1 MKSTMRSR
9 LLLMAIFAMILSL
22 VGCSG
27 SDGSAGPPGKD
38 VDPAVVND
46 LTAKIDALSQGGAN
60 PETCVTCH
68 KGSTPVA
75 RSGPMHQARYKEFYQ
90 DGVVKIVAG
99 SIAIATNGTDTT
111 TLTFKMTKNGANFDC
126 RDADAIGSYYDPYD
140 RATKRFTYPG
150 PSIMS
155 LKPAASGITY
165 DGAGGCT
172 FTKTFTS
179 ATDKAIVASLTASD
193 GVVQIYGVD
202 EILETNPAKH
212 MNNGKYPFA
221 GVLKIG
227 AVDYSS
233 AANVS
238 GCEGCHTQP
247 FLKHAYIYGKVT
259 DNAGAVTEFYTCK
272 GCHSDARSGGH
283 EFWQILKDDPARA
296 AAINSGSALT
306 DAEKTKYAYK
316 TRLMN
321 DVHMSHAMEFAYP
334 QSMRNCVQCHAG
346 KLDTVLADDK
356 FKAET
361 CRSCHSVD
369 GLKSIMSAATF
380 NHSSFVD
387 NPDSTDC
394 TICHKASG
402 GAAPSF
408 KTIHLGGYDPKIYSA
423 DGVRYSDTFKVAIDS
438 ASFANNKLTF
448 SFSATGTL
456 GSLSAANIT
465 PTVMV
470 GLYGYDS
477 KDFIVAAHGSTG
489 GKRNLEYKWGDGN
502 PRFTPVSAANGSWTV
517 TADLSLWADK
527 IAAKEIKRAE
537 ISVLPEL
544 GHPTLTEK
552 NRAGETIATPLG
564 LNAPSRTFDL
574 TKNAFDDTYFKDI
587 VNVFKKTESNGTI
600 TGCNT
605 CHDQLATTFHTG
617 IRGGNIKVCRTCHE
631 VSSAGGHLEL
641 QSRSID
647 SYVHAI
653 HSFQVFDIGDLNL
666 SDPVEALEH
675 EHHIE
680 TDFPRFGIENCE
692 SCHNPGMYDVP
703 DQTKSMPGVLSGTDV
718 VAGRNIGTIGPAV
731 AGPAVRACGGCHRAH
746 AINEDDSSELATL
759 IQHWRTFGYYI
770 ETTSADARSLWE
782 STVAKIMALYK

>member
-1 MKSTMRSR
+1 MRIKIQSR
-9 LLLMAIFAMILSL
+9 LLVMAIFAMILSL

-75 RSGPMHQARYKEFYQ
+75 RSGPMHQAKYKEFYQ

-99 SIAIATNGTDTT
+99 SMAIATNGTDTT

-126 RDADAIGSYYDPYD
+126 RDADSLGSYWAKYDA
-140 RATKRFTYPG
+140 ATKTYPDDL
-150 PSIMS
+150 S
-155 LKPAASGITY
+155 LATSATKAY

-172 FTKTFTS
+172 LTRKVT
-179 ATDKAIVASLTASD
+179 ADADKARVAAITA
-193 GVVQIYGVD
+193 GPGIVQIYGTD
-202 EILETNPAKH
+202 EIVGSITAGGRRVTQ
-212 MNNGKYPFA
+212 GKYPFA

-227 AVDYSS
+227 AVDYST

-247 FLKHAYIYGKVT
+247 FLKHGYIYGKVT
-259 DNAGAVTEFYTCK
+259 DNAGATTEFYTCK
-272 GCHSDARSGGH
+272 GCHYDQRNGGH
-283 EFWQILKDDPARA
+283 QFWQILKDNPARA
-296 AAINSGSALT
+296 AEINSGSALT

-316 TRLMN
+316 AKLMN

-346 KLDTVLADDK
+346 KIDTVLADDK

-361 CRSCHSVD
+361 CKSCHSVD

-402 GAAPSF
+402 GAAPAF
-408 KTIHLGGYDPKIYSA
+408 KTIHLGGYDPKIYSTA
-423 DGVRYSDTFKVAIDS
+423 GVRYSDTFKVTVDS
-438 ASFANNKLTF
+438 ASFANNKLTIK
-448 SFSATGTL
+448 FSATGSL

-465 PTVMV
+465 PTVLV

-489 GKRNLEYKWGDGN
+489 GTRNLEYVWDGTAANN
-502 PRFTPVSAANGSWTV
+502 PKTRFTQVGKTTSGGTTTWEIQ
-517 TADLSLWADK
+517 ADLSNWSSMIADK
-527 IAAKEIKRAE
+527 TVKRAE
-537 ISVLPEL
+537 ISVMPSLSTTVR
-544 GHPTLTEK
+544 G
-552 NRAGETIATPLG
+552 ASTILG

-574 TKNAFDDTYFKDI
+574 TKNAFDDTYFKNI
-587 VNVFKKTESNGTI
+587 VNVFKKTESDGSI

-605 CHDQLATTFHTG
+605 CHDQLATTFHSG
-617 IRGGNIKVCRTCHE
+617 IRGGNIRVCRTCHE

-653 HSFQVFDIGDLNL
+653 HSFQVFDIGDHNL

-675 EHHIE
+675 EHHI
-680 TDFPRFGIENCE
+680 TSQFPRFGVENCE

-703 DQTKSMPGVLSGTDV
+703 DQAKSMPGILSSTDPV
-718 VAGRNIGTIGPAV
+718 PGRNIGTIERAV
-731 AGPAVRACGGCHRAH
+731 TGPAVRACGACHRAQ
-746 AINEDDSSELATL
+746 AINEDDSSRLATM

-770 ETTSADARSLWE
+770 ETTSAEATSLWQA
-782 STVAKIMALYK
+782 TVAKIMGLYK